1 MRRKTVTA
9 HNDATMR
16 TVADFG
22 EFGTVTL
29 DEPVSHGGTGQGP
42 SPLQAVLGALCGCE
56 AVTFHRTAAERTC
69 TMSPWTSRRRSRSI
83 SGAGTRL
90 LPAADPEASQV
101 VAEVFGAEAISV
113 RTGVAAASVK
123 QNDNE
128 VVVALASGEEIT
140 ADRLL
145 VATGRQ
151 PPSSSASSAAA
162 LPAMPG
168 LKLVPDRQG
177 QQAVGHLGEVR
188 SGHIGGGE
196 QAAVTALQ
204 AACLP
209 GGQPGPL
216 GAVTVPGMHRHQ
228 RHPLRWQPENI
239 RRVMVDAGRWFPA
252 SYLRRRR

>member
-1 MRRKTVTA
+1 MA
-9 HNDATMR
+9 AL
-16 TVADFG
+16 G
-22 EFGTVTL
+22 GG
-29 DEPVSHGGTGQGP
+29 PV
-42 SPLQAVLGALCGCE
+42 GCE
-56 AVTFHRTAAERTC
+56 LAQAFAQLGSQVTVIEAAL
-69 TMSPWTSRRRSRSI
+69 
-83 SGAGTRL
+83 RL

-188 SGHIGGGE
+188 SGHIGG
-196 QAAVTALQ
+196 ANR
-204 AACLP
+204 LP
-209 GGQPGPL
+209 
-216 GAVTVPGMHRHQ
+216 
-228 RHPLRWQPENI
+228 
-239 RRVMVDAGRWFPA
+239 
-252 SYLRRRR
+252 